1 LRSTRIRIEVVGEV
15 PEGFVRLVEE
25 TLRKFYGR
33 IGGPPLVE
41 VYIYASRAHKLAQ
54 IEELASRYGVA
65 VVGDFITMHEA
76 WSGWPRIHVDYE
88 QCSKLDGRYVEALL
102 IHEAAHSVLHGSLI
116 YYVVDVPP
124 EVYNDPIEMAL
135 IYSAST
141 IVKDMGVCGL
151 LAESGLKEYIEAYS
165 DFVSEHQLED
175 KCSDLFEVF
184 MLAKLLVPCL
194 YLERCSP
201 ADKLRNCRGVAA
213 RLLEAL
219 SAVRNLIRGLDFS
232 AAVLE
237 VKNRLEDVVRRS
249 FGNAET

>member
-1 LRSTRIRIEVVGEV
+1 LEPTRIRIEVVGEV

-25 TLRKFYGR
+25 TLRRFYDR

-41 VYIYASRAHKLAQ
+41 VYIYASRALKLAH
-54 IEELASRYGVA
+54 IEELASRYGIA

-88 QCSKLDGRYVEALL
+88 QCSKLDRRYVEALL
-102 IHEAAHSVLHGSLI
+102 IHEAAHSVLHGSPI

-124 EVYNDPIEMAL
+124 EAYGNPAEMAL
-135 IYSAST
+135 IYAAST
-141 IVKDMGVCGL
+141 IVKDMDVYSL
-151 LAESGLKEYIEAYS
+151 LAQSGLREYIEAYS

-175 KCSDLFEVF
+175 RCSNQFEVF

-194 YLERCSP
+194 YIERCRP
-201 ADKLRNCRGVAA
+201 TDELRNCRGVAT
-213 RLLEAL
+213 RLLGVLA
-219 SAVRNLIRGLDFS
+219 AMRNLVKGLDLS

-237 VKNRLEDVVRRS
+237 VKNRLEDVVGQT
-249 FGNAET
+249 FGGAVT